1 VGSEPIRIFVD
12 TWAIVWTAL
21 LLAGYVAEAT
31 PWPGLRALRG
41 NGVAKFMLLSS
52 GAAVLGLT
60 LAGAREPSAIL
71 AAWAIITS
79 SVKLLYDWLVQL
91 F

>member
-1 VGSEPIRIFVD
+1 VGAEPIRIFVD
-12 TWAIVWTAL
+12 AWAVVWTAL

-31 PWPGLRALRG
+31 PWPGLRVLRG
-41 NGVAKFMLLSS
+41 ATVARYLLLSTT
-52 GAAVLGLT
+52 AAVLGLT

-71 AAWAIITS
+71 AAWGIIAS
-79 SVKLLYDWLVQL
+79 SVKLLYDWLIQL

>member
-12 TWAIVWTAL
+12 AWAVAWTAL
-21 LLAGYVAEAT
+21 LLAGYVAELT
-31 PWPGLRALRG
+31 PWPGLRTLRG
-41 NGVAKFMLLSS
+41 ATVAKYMLLSS
-52 GAAVLGLT
+52 SAAVLGLT